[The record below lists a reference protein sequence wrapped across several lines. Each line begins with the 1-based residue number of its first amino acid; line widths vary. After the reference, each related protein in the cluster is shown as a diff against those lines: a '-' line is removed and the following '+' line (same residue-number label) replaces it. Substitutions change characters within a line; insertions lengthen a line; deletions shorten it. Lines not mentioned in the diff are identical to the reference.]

1 MNSLP
6 SDLQDLVLTVGAE
19 IGQISTNTILG
30 AGEDTLKKF
39 VDRGGVV
46 TELSGA
52 EKAKF
57 DKLMQDKVMPAMADM
72 FDEDT
77 LSEAQLF
84 ASK

>member
-6 SDLQDLVLTVGAE
+6 SDLQELVLTVGAE
-19 IGQISTNTILG
+19 VGQISTNTILG

-39 VDRGGVV
+39 VDRGGVITV
-46 TELSGA
+46 LSGS

-72 FDEDT
+72 FDADT
-77 LSEAQLF
+77 LSAAQAF

>member
-6 SDLQDLVLTVGAE
+6 ADLQELVLTVGAE

-39 VDRGGVV
+39 VERGGVV

-77 LSEAQLF
+77 LSQAQLY